1 MTTTAGRVTWDDDAS
16 VGAWIAPRLG
26 EFGPRVDGTDQVL
39 TPEAMERRTT
49 LLAERAKAAKKKPGT
64 SI

>member
-1 MTTTAGRVTWDDDAS
+1 MLRLDREDGLLSRDIAAVDLRLDD
-16 VGAWIAPRLG
+16 RL
-26 EFGPRVDGTDQVL
+26 VVQL

-49 LLAERAKAAKKKPGT
+49 LLAEQEKAAKKKPGK

>member
-1 MTTTAGRVTWDDDAS
+1 LSRDIATVDLRLDD
-16 VGAWIAPRLG
+16 RLVI
-26 EFGPRVDGTDQVL
+26 RL

-49 LLAERAKAAKKKPGT
+49 LLAEQEKAAKKKPGK